1 MAGSRTLKLSI
12 LADVDDLKKKL
23 ATANGDVED
32 SAGKLEKFGQMA
44 GAAFAAA
51 AAAAAAYAT
60 KIAIDGVKAAIED
73 QAAQERLAR
82 TLEST
87 TGATKDQIKAVEDQ
101 ITKTQLATGVA
112 DDQLRPALSRLTI
125 ATSDLKKSQEL
136 LNLALDIS
144 AATGKPLEAV
154 TNALAKSYEGSNTAL
169 SKLGVGLTSAE
180 LKTMSFQQVQ
190 QNLTDLF
197 GGAAATQAE
206 TYQGQIARLTQ
217 RFNETKESIGT
228 ALLPI
233 IQKMMDFVLNEAIP
247 QFKKFKETAIDPV
260 VDSIMKNKDA
270 FIDLYNFIKD
280 YIFPIVST
288 VGGAFFKTIGSI
300 ASAIVDIVAT
310 AIRAIEPIIN
320 AAIDGINLVIRAINL
335 VKPGPDIA
343 SVAKINFSSSS
354 TTSASQFVKSQP
366 STSIATTNFAAS
378 LPSVPSSASTSAAD
392 TSSQMAT
399 VGEAVQNAT
408 VGVALSQMA
417 KNALPTIQNYINVT
431 GAIDPESTARQIID
445 LLNQSDARGTG
456 GAGMLRYNTQM
467 I

>member
-23 ATANGDVED
+23 ATANGDVEE
-32 SAGKLEKFGQMA
+32 SSGRLEKFGKMA

-51 AAAAAAYAT
+51 AAAAAAYAA

-82 TLEST
+82 TLEAT
-87 TGATKDQIKAVEDQ
+87 TGATREQIKAVEDQ

-169 SKLGVGLTSAE
+169 SKLGVGLSAAE

-233 IQKMMDFVLNEAIP
+233 IQKMMDFVLNVAIP
-247 QFKKFKETAIDPV
+247 KFQEFKETAIDPI
-260 VDSIMKNKDA
+260 VDAVMRNKDT
-270 FIDLYNFIKD
+270 FMDLYNVLKTYVI
-280 YIFPIVST
+280 PIILNNLGSALKVI
-288 VGGAFFKTIGSI
+288 GAI
-300 ASAIVDIVAT
+300 ASGIVDAVAI
-310 AIRAIEPIIN
+310 AIRALEPIIN

-343 SVAKINFSSSS
+343 SVGKINFSSST
-354 TTSASQFVKSQP
+354 TTSASQFVK
-366 STSIATTNFAAS
+366 AG
-378 LPSVPSSASTSAAD
+378 SVPTITTPNFSASVSIPSSTKTTAAD

-431 GAIDPESTARQIID
+431 GAIDPEATARQLID